1 MVCSEVTLQTY
12 VPPRA
17 EDTGLQ
23 STVKTIF
30 HMTNIS
36 RVGGKKNKKKTKHH
50 SIVLP
55 FLVHDIL
62 TKDFLDLKCEML
74 F

>member
-36 RVGGKKNKKKTKHH
+36 RVGGEKKKKKKTKQETKPKPTTNLFLKSLFH
-50 SIVLP
+50 SIKPV
-55 FLVHDIL
+55 
-62 TKDFLDLKCEML
+62 
-74 F
+74 

>member
-1 MVCSEVTLQTY
+1 MVCSEVTLLL
-12 VPPRA
+12 VAHKFA

-36 RVGGKKNKKKTKHH
+36 RVGGEKKEKKQTKKTKQETKPKPTTNLFLKSLFH
-50 SIVLP
+50 SIKPV
-55 FLVHDIL
+55 
-62 TKDFLDLKCEML
+62 
-74 F
+74 

>member
-36 RVGGKKNKKKTKHH
+36 RVGGEKKKKNKTRNQAKTHYKSVLKSLFH
-50 SIVLP
+50 SIKPV
-55 FLVHDIL
+55 
-62 TKDFLDLKCEML
+62 
-74 F
+74 

>member
-36 RVGGKKNKKKTKHH
+36 RVGGKKKEKRTNKKNKTRNQAKTHYKSVLKSLFH
-50 SIVLP
+50 SIKPV
-55 FLVHDIL
+55 
-62 TKDFLDLKCEML
+62 
-74 F
+74 

>member
-36 RVGGKKNKKKTKHH
+36 RVGGKKKEEKKQTKKTKQE
-50 SIVLP
+50 
-55 FLVHDIL
+55 
-62 TKDFLDLKCEML
+62 TKPKPTTNL

>member
-36 RVGGKKNKKKTKHH
+36 RVGGKKKEKKKQKKQNKKP
-50 SIVLP
+50 SQNPLQIC
-55 FLVHDIL
+55 F
-62 TKDFLDLKCEML
+62 
-74 F
+74 